1 MPNSRS
7 RRTTPSRQER
17 QQLQREARQ
26 AQAERRQSRGF
37 RYVAAIGLVAILFVF
52 GVLGQNL
59 RSNKKADP
67 KKVQTTSAVGQP
79 KCPNEDMSS
88 ERKIF
93 FEVAPGRCI
102 DGTKVYDAVIKTT
115 AGNMT
120 AEIYPRKAF
129 NAANNFIFLA
139 RYHFYD
145 GLPIHRVFKNTF
157 AQSGDPIAPNVSGPG
172 YVVPD
177 DGLPASSSEY
187 VRGSMLFAHEAADL
201 NGSQFLFI
209 TGSAG
214 QTLRPTFPLFGQVTK
229 GIAVL
234 DKINDGATDDSNTQR
249 IRYSIISITIEE
261 HKTSR

>member
-26 AQAERRQSRGF
+26 AHAHKRQRRGI
-37 RYVAAIGLVAILFVF
+37 RYVASLGIVAILFVF

-59 RSNKKADP
+59 ASNDDEDGGRAGTDKPAP
-67 KKVQTTSAVGQP
+67 SGQP
-79 KCPNEDMSS
+79 ACPREDGRS
-88 ERKIF
+88 ERKVF

-102 DGTKVYDAVIKTT
+102 DGTKTYVAVIDTT
-115 AGNMT
+115 AGKIT

-145 GLPIHRVFKNTF
+145 GLPIHRVLKGTF
-157 AQSGDPIAPNVSGPG
+157 AQTGDPIAPNVSGPG
-172 YVVPD
+172 YVFPD

-187 VRGSMLFAHEAADL
+187 VRGAMLFAHEAADL

-209 TGSAG
+209 TGSNGA
-214 QTLRPTFPLFGQVTK
+214 TLRPTFPLFGQVTK

-234 DKINDGATDDSNTQR
+234 DKLNDGATEDSNTQK

-261 HKTSR
+261 KE